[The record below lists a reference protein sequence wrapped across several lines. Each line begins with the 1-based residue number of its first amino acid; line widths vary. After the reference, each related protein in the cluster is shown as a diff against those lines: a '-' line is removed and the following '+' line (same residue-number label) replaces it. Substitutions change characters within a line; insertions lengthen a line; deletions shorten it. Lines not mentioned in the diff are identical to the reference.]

1 MMSNTNRCF
10 GQFVIVCGVIGFG
23 CTTTPEDTEEVV
35 LQSTVR
41 AFEGARV
48 IVGDRSEPIE
58 DAVFLVEEDKFVG
71 VGRRGEIEIPAGATR
86 VDLAGRTVMPALIDT
101 HTHLSRTRPELE
113 EDLRRRAY
121 YGVAAAMSLGQDD
134 GGAPFEIR
142 NEAIPGAARFLTVG
156 RGITRPEPG
165 RSEIPFWVSTAD
177 EARQAV
183 QDLAADN
190 IELVKIWVDDRSG
203 QYDKLTPELYGA
215 VIDEAHARGM
225 RVTAHIFS
233 LEDAKGLLRAG
244 IDAFAHGIRDQ
255 DVDDEIV
262 ALFQERPSVVLVPNL
277 PGRGVA
283 EDLSW
288 IGDTVGAG
296 ELAELQARYVDQPAA
311 QESFSIQARNLDRLH
326 REGVTIALGTDGNS
340 SWGAHLELA
349 DMVATGM
356 TPHEVIVA
364 ATSNSAEFLGLS
376 QLGSIATGKD
386 ADFVVLHANPLD
398 DIRNTRQIASVYIR
412 GEEVDRAGLSN
423 RWLNTAAGE

>member
-1 MMSNTNRCF
+1 MRSANRCF
-10 GQFVIVCGVIGFG
+10 GQLVIVCGVVGFG
-23 CTTTPEDTEEVV
+23 CTAQPEDAEELV
-35 LQSTVR
+35 LQSTVS

-48 IVGDRSEPIE
+48 IVGDGSEPIE
-58 DAVFLVEEDKFVG
+58 DAVFLVEEDQFLG
-71 VGRRGEIEIPAGATR
+71 VGRRGEMEIPAGATR
-86 VDLAGRTVMPALIDT
+86 VDLTGRTVMPALIDT

-142 NEAIPGAARFLTVG
+142 NETIAGAARFLTVG

-165 RSEIPFWVSTAD
+165 RSDIPFWVNTED

-215 VIDEAHARGM
+215 VIDEAHTRGM

-255 DVDDEIV
+255 DVDDEVV
-262 ALFQERPSVVLVPNL
+262 ALFKERPSVVLVPNL

-288 IGDTVGAG
+288 IGDTVAAG
-296 ELAELQARYVDQPAA
+296 ELAELQARYVEQPTA
-311 QESFSIQARNLDRLH
+311 QASFSIQARNLDRLH

-340 SWGAHLELA
+340 SWGPHLELA

-356 TPHEVIVA
+356 MPHEVIVA

-376 QLGSIATGKD
+376 QLGSIAQGKD
-386 ADFVVLHANPLD
+386 ADFVILNANPLE
-398 DIRNTRQIASVYIR
+398 DIRNTRQIESVYIR
-412 GEEVDRAGLSN
+412 GVEVDRAGLSD
-423 RWLNTAAGE
+423 RWLNSVTGE

>member
-1 MMSNTNRCF
+1 MRNITRCL
-10 GQFVIVCGVIGFG
+10 GQFVIVCGVMGFG
-23 CTTTPEDTEEVV
+23 CTATPEDTEDAVS
-35 LQSTVR
+35 QSNVTT
-41 AFEGARV
+41 FEGARV
-48 IVGDRSEPIE
+48 IVGDGSEPIE
-58 DAVFLVEEDKFVG
+58 DAVFLVEEDQFLG
-71 VGRRGEIEIPAGATR
+71 LGRRGEIEIPVGSAR
-86 VDLAGRTVMPALIDT
+86 VDLTGRTVMPALIDT

-142 NEAIPGAARFLTVG
+142 NETIPGAARYLTVG

-165 RSEIPFWVSTAD
+165 RSEIPFWVSTED

-203 QYDKLTPELYGA
+203 QYEKLTPELYGA
-215 VIDEAHARGM
+215 VIDEAHTRGM

-255 DVDDEIV
+255 DVDDEVV
-262 ALFQERPSVVLVPNL
+262 ALFKERPSVVLVPNL

-283 EDLSW
+283 EDLGW
-288 IGDTVGAG
+288 IGDTIAAG
-296 ELAELQARYVDQPAA
+296 ELAELQARFVDRPEA
-311 QESFSIQARNLDRLH
+311 QESFSIQARNLERLN

-340 SWGAHLELA
+340 SWGPHLELA

-356 TPHEVIVA
+356 TSHEVIVA

-376 QLGSIATGKD
+376 QLGTIATGKD
-386 ADFVVLHANPLD
+386 ADFVVLNANPLD
-398 DIRNTRQIASVYIR
+398 DIRNTRRIESVYIR
-412 GEEVDRAGLSN
+412 GIEVDRAGLSN
-423 RWLNTAAGE
+423 RWLNSTTGE

>member
-1 MMSNTNRCF
+1 MLNTNRCF
-10 GQFVIVCGVIGFG
+10 GQFVIVCGVMGFG
-23 CTTTPEDTEEVV
+23 CTATPEETEEAVP
-35 LQSTVR
+35 QSNVSV
-41 AFEGARV
+41 FEGARV
-48 IVGDRSEPIE
+48 IVGDGSEPIE
-58 DAVFLVEEDKFVG
+58 DAVFLVEEAQFLG

-86 VDLAGRTVMPALIDT
+86 VDLTGRTVMPALIDT

-142 NEAIPGAARFLTVG
+142 NETIPGAARFLTVG

-165 RSEIPFWVSTAD
+165 RSEIPFWVSTED

-183 QDLAADN
+183 QDLAADS

-203 QYDKLTPELYGA
+203 QYEKLTPELYGA
-215 VIDEAHARGM
+215 VIDEAHTRGM

-255 DVDDEIV
+255 DVDDEVV
-262 ALFQERPSVVLVPNL
+262 ALFKERPNVVLVPNL

-288 IGDTVGAG
+288 VGDTIAPG
-296 ELAELQARYVDQPAA
+296 ELADLQARFIDRPEA
-311 QESFSIQARNLDRLH
+311 QESFSIQARNLERLN

-340 SWGAHLELA
+340 SWGPHLELA

-356 TPHEVIVA
+356 TSHEVIVA

-376 QLGSIATGKD
+376 QLGTIATGKD
-386 ADFVVLHANPLD
+386 ADFVILNANPLD
-398 DIRNTRQIASVYIR
+398 DIRNTRRIESVYIR
-412 GEEVDRAGLSN
+412 GIEVDRAGLST
-423 RWLNTAAGE
+423 RWLNSTTGE

>member
-1 MMSNTNRCF
+1 MRNTDRWV
-10 GQFVIVCGVIGFG
+10 GQLVIVCGCIGFG
-23 CTTTPEDTEEVV
+23 CSSPSVENDEG
-35 LQSTVR
+35 LPQSDISV
-41 AFEGARV
+41 FEGARL
-48 IVGDRSEPIE
+48 IVGDGSAPIE
-58 DAVFLVEEDKFVG
+58 DAVILIEEDRFLR
-71 VGRRGEIEIPAGATR
+71 VGRRGEVEIPVGSTR
-86 VDLAGRTVMPALIDT
+86 VDLTGRTVIPALIDT

-142 NEAIPGAARFLTVG
+142 NETIPGAARYLTVG

-183 QDLAADN
+183 EELAADN

-203 QYDKLTPELYGA
+203 QYDKLTPELYGS

-225 RVTAHIFS
+225 RVTAHIFT

-255 DVDDEIV
+255 DVDDEVI
-262 ALFQERPSVVLVPNL
+262 ALFKERPDVVLVPNL

-288 IGDTVGAG
+288 IGDTVASG
-296 ELAELQARYVDQPAA
+296 ELAELQARFVDRPEA
-311 QESFSIQARNLDRLH
+311 QESFSIQARNLDRLN

-340 SWGAHLELA
+340 SWGPHLELA

-364 ATSNSAEFLGLS
+364 ATSTSAQFLGLS
-376 QLGSIATGKD
+376 QLGSVAVGKE
-386 ADFVVLHANPLD
+386 ADFIVLTANPLD
-398 DIRNTRQIASVYIR
+398 DIRNTREIESVYIR
-412 GEEVDRAGLSN
+412 GVEVDREALSN
-423 RWLNTAAGE
+423 RWLNSTPGE

>member
-1 MMSNTNRCF
+1 M
-10 GQFVIVCGVIGFG
+10 GFG
-23 CTTTPEDTEEVV
+23 CIAPPEDTEEAVSQANV
-35 LQSTVR
+35 T

-48 IVGDRSEPIE
+48 IVGDGSGPIE
-58 DAVFLVEEDKFVG
+58 DAVFLVEEDQFRG
-71 VGRRGEIEIPAGATR
+71 VGRRGEIEIPVGAAR
-86 VDLAGRTVMPALIDT
+86 VDLTGRTVMPALIDT

-134 GGAPFEIR
+134 GGVPFEIR
-142 NEAIPGAARFLTVG
+142 NETIPGAARFLTVG

-165 RSEIPFWVSTAD
+165 RSEIPYWVSTED

-183 QDLAADN
+183 QELAADN

-215 VIDEAHARGM
+215 VIDEAHTRGM

-255 DVDDEIV
+255 DVDDEVV
-262 ALFQERPSVVLVPNL
+262 ALFKERPRVVLVPNL

-288 IGDTVGAG
+288 IGDTVGVG
-296 ELAELQARYVDQPAA
+296 ELAELQARYVDRPAA

-326 REGVTIALGTDGNS
+326 REGVTIAFGTDGNS
-340 SWGAHLELA
+340 SWGPHLELS

-376 QLGSIATGKD
+376 QLGSIAIGKD
-386 ADFVVLHANPLD
+386 ADFVILDGNPLD

-412 GEEVDRAGLSN
+412 GEEVDRTGLSN
-423 RWLNTAAGE
+423 RWLNSAVGE

>member
-1 MMSNTNRCF
+1 MLNTNRCF
-10 GQFVIVCGVIGFG
+10 GQLVILCGVMGFG
-23 CTTTPEDTEEVV
+23 CTATPEETEEAVP
-35 LQSTVR
+35 QSNVSV
-41 AFEGARV
+41 FEGARV
-48 IVGDRSEPIE
+48 IVGDGSEPIE
-58 DAVFLVEEDKFVG
+58 DAVFLVEEAQFLG

-86 VDLAGRTVMPALIDT
+86 VDLTGHTVMPALIDT

-142 NEAIPGAARFLTVG
+142 NETIPGAARFLTVG

-165 RSEIPFWVSTAD
+165 RSEIPFWVSTED

-183 QDLAADN
+183 QDLAIDN

-215 VIDEAHARGM
+215 VIDEAHTRGM

-255 DVDDEIV
+255 DVDDEVV
-262 ALFQERPSVVLVPNL
+262 ALFKERPNVVLVPNL

-288 IGDTVGAG
+288 VGDTIAPG
-296 ELAELQARYVDQPAA
+296 ELADLQARFVDRPEA
-311 QESFSIQARNLDRLH
+311 QESFSIQARNLERLN

-340 SWGAHLELA
+340 SWGPHLELA

-356 TPHEVIVA
+356 TSHEVIVA

-376 QLGSIATGKD
+376 QLGTIATGKD
-386 ADFVVLHANPLD
+386 ADFVILNANPLD
-398 DIRNTRQIASVYIR
+398 DIRNTRRIESVYIR
-412 GEEVDRAGLSN
+412 GIEVDRAGLSN
-423 RWLNTAAGE
+423 RWLNSTTGE

>member
-1 MMSNTNRCF
+1 MRNTNRWV
-10 GQFVIVCGVIGFG
+10 GQLVIVCGVIGFG
-23 CTTTPEDTEEVV
+23 CAASQEENAEVV
-35 LQSTVR
+35 PQSAVS
-41 AFEGARV
+41 AFEGALV
-48 IVGDRSEPIE
+48 IVGDGSEPIE
-58 DAVFLVEEDKFVG
+58 DAVILIEEDRFLR
-71 VGRRGEIEIPAGATR
+71 VGRRDEVEIPTGATR
-86 VDLAGRTVMPALIDT
+86 VDLTGRTVIPALIDT

-113 EDLRRRAY
+113 EDLQRRAY
-121 YGVAAAMSLGQDD
+121 YGVSAAMSLGQDD

-142 NEAIPGAARFLTVG
+142 NETIPGAARYLTVG

-183 QDLAADN
+183 QDLAADA

-203 QYDKLTPELYGA
+203 QYEKLTPELYGA
-215 VIDEAHARGM
+215 VIDEAHAHGM
-225 RVTAHIFS
+225 RVTAHIFT

-255 DVDDEIV
+255 DVDDEVIG
-262 ALFQERPSVVLVPNL
+262 LFKERPNVVVVPNL

-288 IGDTVGAG
+288 IGDTIGPDD
-296 ELAELQARYVDQPAA
+296 LAELQARFVDRPEA
-311 QESFSIQARNLDRLH
+311 QESFSIQARNLDRLN

-340 SWGAHLELA
+340 SWGPHLELS

-376 QLGSIATGKD
+376 QLGLIAMGKD
-386 ADFVVLHANPLD
+386 ADFVVLNANPLD

-412 GEEVDRAGLSN
+412 GVEVDRNGLSN
-423 RWLNTAAGE
+423 RWLNSTTGE

>member
-1 MMSNTNRCF
+1 MLNTNRCF
-10 GQFVIVCGVIGFG
+10 GQFVIVCGVMGFG
-23 CTTTPEDTEEVV
+23 CTATPEETEEAVP
-35 LQSTVR
+35 QSNVSV
-41 AFEGARV
+41 FEGARV
-48 IVGDRSEPIE
+48 IVGDGSEPIE
-58 DAVFLVEEDKFVG
+58 DAVFLVEEAQFLG

-86 VDLAGRTVMPALIDT
+86 VDLTGRTVMPALIDT

-142 NEAIPGAARFLTVG
+142 NETIPGAARFLTVG

-165 RSEIPFWVSTAD
+165 RSEIPFWVSTED

-203 QYDKLTPELYGA
+203 QYEKLTPELYGA
-215 VIDEAHARGM
+215 VIDEAHTRGM

-255 DVDDEIV
+255 DVDDEVV
-262 ALFQERPSVVLVPNL
+262 ALFKERPNVVLVPNL

-288 IGDTVGAG
+288 VGDTIAPG
-296 ELAELQARYVDQPAA
+296 ELADLQARFIDRPEA
-311 QESFSIQARNLDRLH
+311 QESFSIQARNLERLN

-340 SWGAHLELA
+340 SWGPHLELA

-356 TPHEVIVA
+356 TSHEVIVA

-376 QLGSIATGKD
+376 QLGTIATGKD
-386 ADFVVLHANPLD
+386 ADFVILNANPLD
-398 DIRNTRQIASVYIR
+398 DIRNTRRIESVYIR
-412 GEEVDRAGLSN
+412 GIEVDRAGLST
-423 RWLNTAAGE
+423 RWLNSTTGE

>member
-1 MMSNTNRCF
+1 MLNTNRCF
-10 GQFVIVCGVIGFG
+10 GQFVIVCGVMGFG
-23 CTTTPEDTEEVV
+23 CTATPEETEEAVP
-35 LQSTVR
+35 QSNVSV
-41 AFEGARV
+41 FEGARV
-48 IVGDRSEPIE
+48 IVGDGSEPIE
-58 DAVFLVEEDKFVG
+58 DAVFLVEEAQFLG

-86 VDLAGRTVMPALIDT
+86 VDLTGRTVMPALIDT

-142 NEAIPGAARFLTVG
+142 NETIPGAARFLTVG

-165 RSEIPFWVSTAD
+165 RSEIPFWVSTED

-183 QDLAADN
+183 QDLAIDN

-215 VIDEAHARGM
+215 VIDEAHTRGM

-255 DVDDEIV
+255 DVDDEVV
-262 ALFQERPSVVLVPNL
+262 ALFKERPNVVLVPNL

-288 IGDTVGAG
+288 VGDTIAPG
-296 ELAELQARYVDQPAA
+296 ELADLQARFIDRPEA
-311 QESFSIQARNLDRLH
+311 QESFSIQARNLERLN

-340 SWGAHLELA
+340 SWGPHLELA

-356 TPHEVIVA
+356 TSHEVIVA

-376 QLGSIATGKD
+376 QLGTIATGKD
-386 ADFVVLHANPLD
+386 ADFVILNANPLD
-398 DIRNTRQIASVYIR
+398 DIRNTRRIESVYIR
-412 GEEVDRAGLSN
+412 GIEVDRAGLST
-423 RWLNTAAGE
+423 RWLNSTTGE

>member
-1 MMSNTNRCF
+1 MRNTDRWV
-10 GQFVIVCGVIGFG
+10 GQLVIVCGCIGFG
-23 CTTTPEDTEEVV
+23 CSSPSVENDEG
-35 LQSTVR
+35 LPQSDISV
-41 AFEGARV
+41 FEGARL
-48 IVGDRSEPIE
+48 IVGDGSAPIE
-58 DAVFLVEEDKFVG
+58 DAVIVIEEDRFLR
-71 VGRRGEIEIPAGATR
+71 VGRRGEVEIPAGSTR
-86 VDLAGRTVMPALIDT
+86 VDLTGRTVIPALIDT

-142 NEAIPGAARFLTVG
+142 NETIPGAARYLTVG

-183 QDLAADN
+183 EELATDN

-225 RVTAHIFS
+225 RVTAHIFT

-255 DVDDEIV
+255 DVDDEVI
-262 ALFQERPSVVLVPNL
+262 ALFKERPDVVLVPNL

-288 IGDTVGAG
+288 IGDTVASG
-296 ELAELQARYVDQPAA
+296 ELSELQARFVDRPEA
-311 QESFSIQARNLDRLH
+311 QESFSIQARNLDRLN
-326 REGVTIALGTDGNS
+326 REGVTIAHGTDGNS
-340 SWGAHLELA
+340 SWGPHLELS

-364 ATSNSAEFLGLS
+364 ATSTSAQFLGLS
-376 QLGSIATGKD
+376 QLGSVAVGKE
-386 ADFVVLHANPLD
+386 ADFIVLTANPLD
-398 DIRNTRQIASVYIR
+398 DIRNTREIESVYIR
-412 GEEVDRAGLSN
+412 GVEVDREALSN
-423 RWLNTAAGE
+423 RWLNSTPGE

>member
-1 MMSNTNRCF
+1 MRNINRYF
-10 GQFVIVCGVIGFG
+10 GQLVLVCGVMGSG
-23 CTTTPEDTEEVV
+23 CTAIPEDTEEAVS
-35 LQSTVR
+35 QSNVS

-48 IVGDRSEPIE
+48 IVGDGSEPIE
-58 DAVFLVEEDKFVG
+58 DAVFLVEEDQFLG
-71 VGRRGEIEIPAGATR
+71 LGRRGEIEIPAGSTR
-86 VDLAGRTVMPALIDT
+86 VDLTGRTVMPALIDT

-142 NEAIPGAARFLTVG
+142 NETIPGAARYLTVG

-203 QYDKLTPELYGA
+203 QYEKLTPELYGA
-215 VIDEAHARGM
+215 VIDEAHTRGM

-255 DVDDEIV
+255 DVDDEVI
-262 ALFQERPSVVLVPNL
+262 ALFKERPSVVLVPNL
-277 PGRGVA
+277 PGRGIA

-288 IGDTVGAG
+288 VGDTIAPG
-296 ELAELQARYVDQPAA
+296 ELAELQARFVDRPEAR
-311 QESFSIQARNLDRLH
+311 ESFSIQARNLERLN

-340 SWGAHLELA
+340 SWGPHLELA

-356 TPHEVIVA
+356 TSHEVIVA

-376 QLGSIATGKD
+376 QLGTIATGKD
-386 ADFVVLHANPLD
+386 ADFVILNANPLD
-398 DIRNTRQIASVYIR
+398 DIQNTRRIESVYIR
-412 GEEVDRAGLSN
+412 GVEVDRAGLSN
-423 RWLNTAAGE
+423 RWLNSTTGE

>member
-1 MMSNTNRCF
+1 M
-10 GQFVIVCGVIGFG
+10 GFG
-23 CTTTPEDTEEVV
+23 CTATPEETEEAVP
-35 LQSTVR
+35 QSNVSV
-41 AFEGARV
+41 FEGARV
-48 IVGDRSEPIE
+48 IVGDGSEPIE
-58 DAVFLVEEDKFVG
+58 DSVFLVEEAQFLG

-86 VDLAGRTVMPALIDT
+86 VDLTGRTVMPALIDT

-142 NEAIPGAARFLTVG
+142 NESIPGAARFLTVG

-165 RSEIPFWVSTAD
+165 RSEIPFWVSTED

-203 QYDKLTPELYGA
+203 QYEKLTPELYGA
-215 VIDEAHARGM
+215 VIDEAHTRGM

-255 DVDDEIV
+255 DVDDEVV
-262 ALFQERPSVVLVPNL
+262 ALFKERPNVVLVPNL

-288 IGDTVGAG
+288 VGDTIAPG
-296 ELAELQARYVDQPAA
+296 ELADLQARFVDRPEA
-311 QESFSIQARNLDRLH
+311 QESFSIQARNLERLN

-340 SWGAHLELA
+340 SWGPHLELA

-356 TPHEVIVA
+356 TSHEVIVA

-376 QLGSIATGKD
+376 QLGTIATGKD
-386 ADFVVLHANPLD
+386 ADFVILNANPLD
-398 DIRNTRQIASVYIR
+398 DIRNTRRIESVYIR
-412 GEEVDRAGLSN
+412 GIEVDRVGLSN
-423 RWLNTAAGE
+423 RWLNSTTGE

>member
-1 MMSNTNRCF
+1 MGNTNRCF
-10 GQFVIVCGVIGFG
+10 GQLVIVCGVMGFG
-23 CTTTPEDTEEVV
+23 CTATPEDTEEVV
-35 LQSTVR
+35 PQSTVS

-48 IVGDRSEPIE
+48 IVGDGSEPIE
-58 DAVFLVEEDKFVG
+58 DAVFLVEEDQFLG

-86 VDLAGRTVMPALIDT
+86 VDLAGRTVIPALIDT

-142 NEAIPGAARFLTVG
+142 NETIPGAARFLTVG

-165 RSEIPFWVSTAD
+165 RSEIPFWVSTED

-183 QDLAADN
+183 QDLARDN

-215 VIDEAHARGM
+215 VIDEAHTRGM

-255 DVDDEIV
+255 DVDDEVV
-262 ALFQERPSVVLVPNL
+262 ALFKERPNVVLVPNL

-288 IGDTVGAG
+288 VGDTIAPG
-296 ELAELQARYVDQPAA
+296 ELADLQARFIDRPEA
-311 QESFSIQARNLDRLH
+311 QESFSIQARNLERLN

-340 SWGAHLELA
+340 SWGPHLELA

-356 TPHEVIVA
+356 TSHEVIVA

-376 QLGSIATGKD
+376 QLGTIATGKD
-386 ADFVVLHANPLD
+386 ADFVILNANPLD
-398 DIRNTRQIASVYIR
+398 DIRNTRRIESVYIR
-412 GEEVDRAGLSN
+412 GVEVDRAGLSN
-423 RWLNTAAGE
+423 RWLNSTTGE

>member
-1 MMSNTNRCF
+1 MLNTNRCF
-10 GQFVIVCGVIGFG
+10 GQLVIVCGVMGFG
-23 CTTTPEDTEEVV
+23 CTATPEETEEAVP
-35 LQSTVR
+35 QSNVSV
-41 AFEGARV
+41 FEGARV
-48 IVGDRSEPIE
+48 IVGNGSQPIE
-58 DAVFLVEEDKFVG
+58 DAVFLVEEAQFLG

-86 VDLAGRTVMPALIDT
+86 VDLTGHTVMPALIDT

-142 NEAIPGAARFLTVG
+142 NETIPGAARFLTVG

-165 RSEIPFWVSTAD
+165 RSEIPFWVSTED

-183 QDLAADN
+183 QDLARDN

-215 VIDEAHARGM
+215 VIDEAHTRGM

-255 DVDDEIV
+255 DVDDEVV
-262 ALFQERPSVVLVPNL
+262 ALFKERPNVVLVPNL

-288 IGDTVGAG
+288 VGDTIAPG
-296 ELAELQARYVDQPAA
+296 ELKELQARFIDRPEA
-311 QESFSIQARNLDRLH
+311 QESFSIQARNLERLN

-340 SWGAHLELA
+340 SWGPHLELA

-356 TPHEVIVA
+356 TSHEVIVA

-376 QLGSIATGKD
+376 QLGTIATGKD
-386 ADFVVLHANPLD
+386 ADFVILNANPLD
-398 DIRNTRQIASVYIR
+398 DIRNTRRIESVYIR
-412 GEEVDRAGLSN
+412 GIEVDRAGLSN
-423 RWLNTAAGE
+423 RWLNSTTGE

>member
-1 MMSNTNRCF
+1 MLNTNRCF
-10 GQFVIVCGVIGFG
+10 GQFVIVCGVMGFG
-23 CTTTPEDTEEVV
+23 CTATPEETEEAVP
-35 LQSTVR
+35 QSNVSV
-41 AFEGARV
+41 FEGARV
-48 IVGDRSEPIE
+48 IVGDGSEPIE
-58 DAVFLVEEDKFVG
+58 DAVFLVEEAQFLG

-86 VDLAGRTVMPALIDT
+86 VDLTGRTVMPALIDT

-142 NEAIPGAARFLTVG
+142 NETIPGAARFLTVG

-165 RSEIPFWVSTAD
+165 RSEIPFWVSTED

-203 QYDKLTPELYGA
+203 QYEKLTPELYGA
-215 VIDEAHARGM
+215 VIDEAHTRGM

-255 DVDDEIV
+255 DVDDEVV
-262 ALFQERPSVVLVPNL
+262 ALFKERPNVVLVPNL

-288 IGDTVGAG
+288 VGDTIAPG
-296 ELAELQARYVDQPAA
+296 ELADLQARFIDRPEA
-311 QESFSIQARNLDRLH
+311 QESFSIQARNLERLN

-340 SWGAHLELA
+340 SWGPHLELA

-356 TPHEVIVA
+356 TSHEVIVA

-376 QLGSIATGKD
+376 QLGTIATGKD
-386 ADFVVLHANPLD
+386 ADFVILNANPLD
-398 DIRNTRQIASVYIR
+398 DIRNTRRIESVYIR
-412 GEEVDRAGLSN
+412 GIEVDRAGLSN
-423 RWLNTAAGE
+423 RWLNSTTGE

>member
-1 MMSNTNRCF
+1 MRSANRCF
-10 GQFVIVCGVIGFG
+10 GQLVIVCGVVGFG
-23 CTTTPEDTEEVV
+23 CTAQPEDAEELV
-35 LQSTVR
+35 LQSTVS

-48 IVGDRSEPIE
+48 IVGDGSEPIE
-58 DAVFLVEEDKFVG
+58 DAVFLVEEDQFLG
-71 VGRRGEIEIPAGATR
+71 VGRRGEMEIPAGATR
-86 VDLAGRTVMPALIDT
+86 VDLTGHTVMPALIDT

-142 NEAIPGAARFLTVG
+142 NETIAGAARFLTVG

-165 RSEIPFWVSTAD
+165 RSDIPFWVNTED

-215 VIDEAHARGM
+215 VIDEAHTRGM

-255 DVDDEIV
+255 DVDDEVV
-262 ALFQERPSVVLVPNL
+262 ALFKERPSVVLVPNL

-288 IGDTVGAG
+288 IGDTVATG
-296 ELAELQARYVDQPAA
+296 ELAELQARYVEQPTA
-311 QESFSIQARNLDRLH
+311 QASFSIQARNLDRLH

-340 SWGAHLELA
+340 SWGPHLELA

-376 QLGSIATGKD
+376 KLGSIAQGKD
-386 ADFVVLHANPLD
+386 ADFVILNANPLE
-398 DIRNTRQIASVYIR
+398 DIRNTRQIESVYIR
-412 GEEVDRAGLSN
+412 GVEVDRAGLSD
-423 RWLNTAAGE
+423 RWLNSVTGE

>member
-1 MMSNTNRCF
+1 MRSANRCF
-10 GQFVIVCGVIGFG
+10 GQLVIVCGVVGFG
-23 CTTTPEDTEEVV
+23 CTAQPEDAEELV
-35 LQSTVR
+35 LQSTVSS
-41 AFEGARV
+41 FEGARV
-48 IVGDRSEPIE
+48 IVGDGSEPIE
-58 DAVFLVEEDKFVG
+58 DAVFLVEEDQFLG
-71 VGRRGEIEIPAGATR
+71 VGRRGEMEIPAGATR
-86 VDLAGRTVMPALIDT
+86 VDLTGRTVMPALIDT

-142 NEAIPGAARFLTVG
+142 NETIAGAARFLTVG

-165 RSEIPFWVSTAD
+165 RSDIPFWVNTED

-215 VIDEAHARGM
+215 VIDEAHTRGM

-255 DVDDEIV
+255 DVDDEVV
-262 ALFQERPSVVLVPNL
+262 ALFKERPSVVLVPNL

-288 IGDTVGAG
+288 IGDTVAAG
-296 ELAELQARYVDQPAA
+296 ELAELQARYVEQPTA
-311 QESFSIQARNLDRLH
+311 QASFSIQARNLDRLH

-340 SWGAHLELA
+340 SWGPHLELA

-376 QLGSIATGKD
+376 QLGSIAQGKD
-386 ADFVVLHANPLD
+386 ADFVILNANPLE
-398 DIRNTRQIASVYIR
+398 DIRNTRQIESVYIR
-412 GEEVDRAGLSN
+412 GVEVDRAGLSD
-423 RWLNTAAGE
+423 RWLNSATGE